1 MKGNDIDITGVLS
14 WFNREN
20 AMSPARPA
28 KRQTL
33 NLRIREDE
41 RGMIDRAARMLGKNR
56 TDFVLEAARRAAEEA
71 LLDRT
76 LFTVSPKAYAEFV
89 ARLDAPPN
97 PNSRLKKTMKTP
109 APWDEK

>member
-1 MKGNDIDITGVLS
+1 
-14 WFNREN
+14 
-20 AMSPARPA
+20 MSSVRRT

-41 RGMIDRAARMLGKNR
+41 RGLIDRAARTLGKNR

-76 LFTVSPKAYAEFV
+76 LFSLNPKAYAEFV

-109 APWDEK
+109 APWENE